1 MNADNLDQPWPC
13 EFPPTTVTDGAGPLA
28 PAAGSVLPWWVKYK
42 WNGDAYWCVRCSATM
57 RLNPDCE
64 WDDDDEYNLCR
75 NCSLELLK
83 EAMARLDITGQSVGA

>member
-1 MNADNLDQPWPC
+1 
-13 EFPPTTVTDGAGPLA
+13 
-28 PAAGSVLPWWVKYK
+28 
-42 WNGDAYWCVRCSATM
+42 M

-83 EAMARLDITGQSVGA
+83 EAMARLNT